1 MEWVGRWPTSWD
13 GHLAL
18 VYDDEDQRRAGV
30 AAWVRRGLDVAAK
43 ILYTEPAQE
52 PPERSF
58 VALLE
63 EHGIGVDAA
72 VERGQL
78 QVFPASAQAYSP
90 AWQASVVEEALASGY
105 PSVRWSGEAATAW
118 GVMSPATHSDIEQAT
133 DDLCDSGAV
142 SILCQYPSD
151 LSPAT
156 WQTVVWTHRGG
167 VTDSLLRVSQVLG
180 GLGLAGEVDASNVR
194 ALSAVLVAIGA
205 WLAGTDLVLDLGG
218 LAFMDLAGVR
228 ALLGATAAF
237 RDGGGRVRLRA
248 PQQQVA
254 KVFAALGVDA
264 STGCRIERAP

>member
-30 AAWVRRGLDVAAK
+30 AAWGRRGLDVAAK

-90 AWQASVVEEALASGY
+90 AWQASVVEGALASGY

-118 GVMSPATHSDIEQAT
+118 GVMSPAAHADIEQAT
-133 DDLCDSGAV
+133 DGLCDSGAV
-142 SILCQYPSD
+142 SVLCQYPSD
-151 LSPAT
+151 LSPTT
-156 WQTVVWTHRGG
+156 WQTVVRTHRGG

-180 GLGLAGEVDASNVR
+180 GLGLTGEVDASNVQT
-194 ALSAVLVAIGA
+194 LSALLMAIGA

-218 LAFMDLAGVR
+218 LTFMDLAGVR
-228 ALLGATAAF
+228 AVLGATAAH
-237 RDGGGRVRLRA
+237 RGRGGRVRLQA

-254 KVFAALGVDA
+254 RVLAGMGVDT
-264 STGCRIERAP
+264 STGCRIEGAP